1 LEDARFSEETAL
13 AVAEKEKAKCKVA
26 MDAAEA
32 SRKIAELE
40 AQKRANAEMKS
51 HSDSDQRKKT
61 GGGGGGGGSGDS
73 FLHGSARY
81 RRYTIEEIEEAT
93 NYFSNSLKIGEGGYG
108 PVYRAEL
115 DHTPVAIKVLKP
127 DAAQGRSQF
136 QQEVCKMA
144 MKSLTHAH
152 DMYSVFLL
160 KLFVSC

>member
-1 LEDARFSEETAL
+1 LELQRWKLDEQRKLEDARFSEETAL

-61 GGGGGGGGSGDS
+61 GGGGGGSGDS

-136 QQEVCKMA
+136 QQEVCKIA
-144 MKSLTHAH
+144 MKS
-152 DMYSVFLL
+152 
-160 KLFVSC
+160 

>member
-61 GGGGGGGGSGDS
+61 GGGGGGSGDS

-144 MKSLTHAH
+144 MKS
-152 DMYSVFLL
+152 
-160 KLFVSC
+160 